1 MLAKLTNTI
10 IISAASITALLLLLP
25 QQYLQQIAKA
35 FPCVGDNSL
44 TEEYCTG
51 YHDGAIQAHRDFH
64 TGHGLDLDQH
74 TCTASVDYCTGYS
87 RGYSDE
93 SDFLG

>member
-1 MLAKLTNTI
+1 MTKLTKTI
-10 IISAASITALLLLLP
+10 LISAASITALMLP

-35 FPCVGDNSL
+35 FPCVGDNNL
-44 TEEYCTG
+44 TEEYCIG

-74 TCTASVDYCTGYS
+74 RCTASALYCDGYS
-87 RGYSDE
+87 RGYNDQA
-93 SDFLG
+93 DFLG

>member
-1 MLAKLTNTI
+1 MTKLTKTI
-10 IISAASITALLLLLP
+10 LISAASITALLLPL
-25 QQYLQQIAKA
+25 QRLQQVAQA
-35 FPCVGDNSL
+35 YPCVGDGSL

-64 TGHGLDLDQH
+64 TVHGLDLDQH

-93 SDFLG
+93 SGILD